1 MVQTIA
7 ELQPASTE
15 GRGAEEKS
23 WDRILGECDSDALSE
38 CTTETCLVVDAGD
51 SEDSELARHLREY
64 TLMAVETERRRYLQ
78 HRATLSSPVKTD
90 ESLTESVKSHEE
102 PRGRQLTSKAA
113 AGAGGLKVGSRHQ

>member
-7 ELQPASTE
+7 ECNSASTE
-15 GRGAEEKS
+15 GRGGEEKS
-23 WDRILGECDSDALSE
+23 WDRILGECDSEALSE
-38 CTTETCLVVDAGD
+38 CTTETCLVVDAD

-90 ESLTESVKSHEE
+90 ESPTEPVKSHEE

-113 AGAGGLKVGSRHQ
+113 AGAGGLKVGSRHH